1 MVREVR
7 KPFRAGSRG
16 RGTDCEEEK
25 EGRECRHIFPAAA
38 AAAAAA
44 AAQGCVSILQNSV
57 SSALQFKLVHR
68 IICSST
74 PQ

>member
-25 EGRECRHIFPAAA
+25 EGRECWHIFPE

-44 AAQGCVSILQNSV
+44 AAQGYVSILQNSV

>member
-25 EGRECRHIFPAAA
+25 EGRECWHIFPGAAA
-38 AAAAAA
+38 VAA

-57 SSALQFKLVHR
+57 SSALQLKLVHR